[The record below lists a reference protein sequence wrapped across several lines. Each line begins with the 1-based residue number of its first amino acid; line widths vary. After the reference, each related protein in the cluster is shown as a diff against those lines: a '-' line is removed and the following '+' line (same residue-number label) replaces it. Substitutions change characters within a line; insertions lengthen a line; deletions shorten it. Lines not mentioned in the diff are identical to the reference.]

1 MRIVWHELKP
11 GKPLVL
17 KETLTFPKESYEQVF
32 NLRNLKE
39 VLATVKAENF
49 GQFIQLTA
57 HVVAKTELVCSY
69 TLESVNQD
77 VEGEEVRVFSDEL
90 EGEDVEPI
98 PNGNEMELDDWMLQV
113 VIAHV
118 PMKVIKPGAK
128 LPEFDGVEVL
138 SEEEFL
144 QREAEKEDP
153 RFAKL
158 KDWVDDEDDDKK

>member
-1 MRIVWHELKP
+1 MKIVWHELKQ
-11 GKPLVL
+11 GKPLIL
-17 KETLTFPKESYEQVF
+17 KETLHFPKESYEQVF

-39 VLATVKAENF
+39 VRATVKAENF
-49 GQFIQLTA
+49 GQFVQLSA
-57 HVVAKTELVCSY
+57 QVVAKCELVCSY
-69 TLESVNQD
+69 TLESVDQD
-77 VEGEEVRVFSDEL
+77 VKGEEERMFSDEL
-90 EGEDVEPI
+90 EGDDFEPL
-98 PNGNEMELDDWMLQV
+98 PNGSEMELDDWILQV

-128 LPEFDGVEVL
+128 LPKFDGVEVL
-138 SEEEFL
+138 SEDEFL